1 MIKKVLASRSDLQKF
16 LFIRGFLISSKRIV
30 KLDDFP
36 FYNNWNEREFGGF
49 WFYWHK
55 LTNVSFQ
62 NDGNYFS
69 FLCGHCYHPF
79 SMETDETKILQMFNH
94 SFGTANYHQL
104 LDEIT
109 GVYVMGT
116 ICDGEMQFYVDAAGM
131 QSAACCT
138 IGSDLYISSH
148 PQLIADILGFQMDSF
163 VKELISYKWYR
174 RVMGPY
180 LPADLT
186 PFSEVKRIVPSIAYH
201 FDGTL
206 SHKRYWPRKEVKPAT
221 TQADYQRAIESAADI
236 LHRNMELISQKF
248 ENPWISLTGGI
259 DSNTTFAAANGL
271 YDRFHT
277 FSYLSAPKE
286 EPDVEAAKKI
296 SSAFHIKHH
305 LFEIPQSNEKIQD
318 YDIKVLIQAHNSGYV
333 APRKENESRKRFYLE
348 ENCHCGVEVKSWVSE
363 TIRAYWYKHY
373 GRKKFPKLSP
383 KLFRNL
389 YKIFT
394 TNRKLAHKID
404 RLFAEYIR
412 SYEYDTIPSCYS
424 LADLHFNEVTWGSW
438 GGMNISEMKYCF
450 DITFPYNNRAFL
462 DLLFAVPLDKRISDQ
477 HHLDM
482 KKYLNRDLY
491 DMNIRVVNKEETKFR
506 ARMLNAIFNINRFLP

>member
-1 MIKKVLASRSDLQKF
+1 MIKKALASRPDLQKY
-16 LFIRGFLISSKRIV
+16 LFIRGFLISSNRID

-36 FYNNWNEREFGGF
+36 FYGNWKEKEFGGF
-49 WFYWHK
+49 WFYWHN
-55 LTNVSFQ
+55 LTNTSFQ
-62 NDGNYFS
+62 SDGEHFS

-79 SMETDETKILQMFNH
+79 SMETDENKILQSFNH
-94 SFGTANYHQL
+94 SFGTAKYHQL

-116 ICDGEMQFYVDAAGM
+116 ICDGKMQFYVDAAGM
-131 QSAACCT
+131 QSAACCAV
-138 IGSDLYISSH
+138 GSKLYISSH
-148 PQLIADILGFQMDSF
+148 PQLIADLHGFEMDPF
-163 VKELISYKWYR
+163 VKELISYKWYKR
-174 RVMGPY
+174 LLGPY

-201 FDGTL
+201 FDGAV
-206 SHKRYWPRKEVKPAT
+206 SHKRYWPRKEVKTAT
-221 TQADYQRAIESAADI
+221 APKDYQRVIESAADI
-236 LHRNMELISQKF
+236 LRRNMELISKKF
-248 ENPWISLTGGI
+248 DNPWISLTGGI
-259 DSNTTFAAANGL
+259 DSNTTFAAANGF

-296 SSAFHIKHH
+296 AAAFRVKHH
-305 LFEIPQSNEKIQD
+305 LFEIPQSNEDIRD
-318 YDIKVLIQAHNSGYV
+318 YETKVLIQAHNSGYV

-348 ENCHCGVEVKSWVSE
+348 QNCDCGVEVKSWVSE
-363 TIRAYWYKHY
+363 TIRAYWYKY
-373 GRKKFPKLSP
+373 FARKKMPKLSP

-404 RLFAEYIR
+404 RIFAEYIR
-412 SYEYDTIPSCYS
+412 AYEYDTIPSCYS
-424 LADLHFNEVTWGSW
+424 PADMHYHEVSWGSW

-462 DLLFAVPLDKRISDQ
+462 ELLFAVPLEKRISDQ

-482 KKYLNRDLY
+482 KKYLNRELSE
-491 DMNIRVVNKEETKFR
+491 MNIRVVNKEETKFR
-506 ARMLNAIFNINRFLP
+506 ARMLNLIFSINRFLP